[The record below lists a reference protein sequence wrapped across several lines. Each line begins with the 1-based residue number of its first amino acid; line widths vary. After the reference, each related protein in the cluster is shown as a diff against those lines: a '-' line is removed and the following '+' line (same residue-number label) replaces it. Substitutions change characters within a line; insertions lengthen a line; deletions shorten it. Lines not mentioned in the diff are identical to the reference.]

1 MTKAFKI
8 IKCVDIL
15 SNAKLSG
22 KMFRFYLDCRKIAR
36 PILEDRQEAIVK
48 FQKDWSDKS
57 AEGYKDAENGLND
70 YVKVLYEQNVEVPNC
85 DLSVDD
91 IVSTLEGTN
100 VTNEEAALLCEVIG
114 L

>member
-22 KMFRFYLDCRKIAR
+22 KMFRFYLDCRKIAK
-36 PILEDRQEAIVK
+36 PFLADRQEAIEK
-48 FQKDWSDKS
+48 FRKDWPEQGQD
-57 AEGYKDAENGLND
+57 GYSDAEKTLNE
-70 YVKVLYEQNVEVPNC
+70 YVLGLYETEVEVPAT
-85 DLSVDD
+85 DLTVDD
-91 IVSTLEGTN
+91 VVGTLEGTD